1 MFNVHCLIDM
11 FADLYY
17 NRNFRDFSEIFENRP
32 KNLISQFFGKNIS
45 RRLCTSG
52 FKCGNLTIDFT
63 ANSTPFKNSKKGQ

>member
-32 KNLISQFFGKNIS
+32 KNLISQFFFLEKIFHDVCVLPVLNVEI
-45 RRLCTSG
+45 
-52 FKCGNLTIDFT
+52 
-63 ANSTPFKNSKKGQ
+63 